1 MSMERF
7 IEAQK
12 KYYDA
17 AYKEIRKGKKETHW
31 MWFVFPQIKGLG
43 YSDISKYFS
52 IKSRREAKEYLDHP
66 VLGRR
71 LRGIS
76 EALLEH
82 KTNDPKEIF
91 GPVDAQKLQSSM
103 TLFYLISGEDVF
115 ADVLI
120 KYFSGEFDWG
130 TMQILRTMEG

>member
-1 MSMERF
+1 MSLERF
-7 IEAQK
+7 LEAQD
-12 KYYDA
+12 KYYST
-17 AYKEIRKGKKETHW
+17 AYKEIRRGKKETHW
-31 MWFVFPQIKGLG
+31 MWFVFPQINGLG

-76 EALLEH
+76 EALLDLEI
-82 KTNDPKEIF
+82 KDPKEIF

-103 TLFYLISGEDVF
+103 TLFYETSGEDVF

-120 KYFSGEFDWG
+120 AYFAGELDWG
-130 TMQILRTMEG
+130 TMHILRTMEV